1 MNHACMTVTLVCTL
15 VSHKDSSHYFIF
27 MLSVRTTTHSNAS
40 MALHIYI
47 CVSFVSQ
54 EIKMCNCTCIIECVM
69 GYNLLLS
76 ICHTFGVCDVWCAFI
91 YIQTIYLFFMRIC
104 LFLLKKKFYINL
116 YGRRIF
122 FFYFIN
128 CILRQVCNEKSSI
141 IYN

>member
-27 MLSVRTTTHSNAS
+27 MLSVRTTTHSHAS
-40 MALHIYI
+40 MALHIYM
-47 CVSFVSQ
+47 CASFVSQ
-54 EIKMCNCTCIIECVM
+54 EIKMCNCTSIRECVM

-104 LFLLKKKFYINL
+104 LFLKKKTTLIYV
-116 YGRRIF
+116 GDTS
-122 FFYFIN
+122 FYF
-128 CILRQVCNEKSSI
+128 L
-141 IYN
+141 